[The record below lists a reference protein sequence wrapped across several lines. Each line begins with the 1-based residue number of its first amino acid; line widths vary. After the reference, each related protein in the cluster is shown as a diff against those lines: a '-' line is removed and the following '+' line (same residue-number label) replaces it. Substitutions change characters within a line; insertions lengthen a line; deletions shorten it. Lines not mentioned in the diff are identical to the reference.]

1 MQSASSLYSTR
12 LCASLLLP
20 IPPSTKFETMLPH
33 SLSLSFS
40 LSLSLFLSLSLS
52 FNSTLLASALY
63 SPLNQ
68 IWNFAPSLSFSHAFS
83 FSLPLSLYT
92 SLLYPTLLN
101 WGTSTSL
108 LKEHASWTGDF
119 WVIYIFASGTG
130 QLDLKLLRYFATSLH
145 FKIGP
150 TGLKSSE
157 LLRNF
162 STL

>member
-40 LSLSLFLSLSLS
+40 LSLSLFLSLSFFQLY
-52 FNSTLLASALY
+52 FTRLCTLLPPQPNLKLCSL
-63 SPLNQ
+63 
-68 IWNFAPSLSFSHAFS
+68 SLSFSHAFS

-101 WGTSTSL
+101 
-108 LKEHASWTGDF
+108 
-119 WVIYIFASGTG
+119 
-130 QLDLKLLRYFATSLH
+130 
-145 FKIGP
+145 
-150 TGLKSSE
+150 
-157 LLRNF
+157 
-162 STL
+162 